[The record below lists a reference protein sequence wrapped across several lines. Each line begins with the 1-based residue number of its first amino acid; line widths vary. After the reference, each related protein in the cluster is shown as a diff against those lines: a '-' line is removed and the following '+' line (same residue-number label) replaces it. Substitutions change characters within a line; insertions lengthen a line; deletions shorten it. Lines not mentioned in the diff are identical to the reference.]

1 MTTDNPSGFAEQLH
15 QELDR
20 AGLTEEARDR
30 KSSKRFD
37 TALRALQGELERDGF
52 VLDVKNTGMPQYLLR
67 LTLKS
72 NAGVLLG
79 ETELTLGEVFTDS
92 RPSNFPVPRIRS
104 WAAQL
109 IRSWRQYHL
118 LKDQLDQERS

>member
-1 MTTDNPSGFAEQLH
+1 MTTDNPSGFAEQL
-15 QELDR
+15 QQMLDR
-20 AGLTEEARDR
+20 AGLTEEADDR
-30 KSSKRFD
+30 ASSERFG
-37 TALRALQGELERDGF
+37 TALRDLQGELERDGF
-52 VLDVKNTGMPQYLLR
+52 DLDAKITGMPKPLLR
-67 LTLKS
+67 LTLRS
-72 NAGVLLG
+72 DAGALLG

-118 LKDQLDQERS
+118 LKNQLDQERS

>member
-15 QELDR
+15 QMLDR
-20 AGLTEEARDR
+20 AGLTEEADDGA
-30 KSSKRFD
+30 SSERFG
-37 TALRALQGELERDGF
+37 TALRDLQGELERDGF
-52 VLDVKNTGMPQYLLR
+52 DLDAKITGMPKPLLR
-67 LTLKS
+67 LTLRS
-72 NAGVLLG
+72 DAGALLG
-79 ETELTLGEVFTDS
+79 ETALTLGEVFTDS

-118 LKDQLDQERS
+118 LKNQLDQERS